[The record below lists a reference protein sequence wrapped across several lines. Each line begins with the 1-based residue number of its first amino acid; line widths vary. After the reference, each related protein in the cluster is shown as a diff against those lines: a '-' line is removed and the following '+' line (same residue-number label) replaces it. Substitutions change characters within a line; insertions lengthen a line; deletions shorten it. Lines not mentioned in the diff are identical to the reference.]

1 VLDFLLRVQPSQ
13 VVPYLEHLIYVW
25 EEKSDIIHNALIHQ
39 YRAKIQQVLGSGE
52 ESKEEV
58 AALRAKLV
66 SFLET
71 SHHYNPQVVIVQFP
85 VDCRLNRLHL
95 NAFLTLHVSGL
106 FEERAILL
114 GRMGLHENAIS
125 IYMRTLNDKGKAMQY
140 CENVYQRKQEGYKTV
155 IILDSISVRLLQIL
169 LRSMFN

>member
-1 VLDFLLRVQPSQ
+1 VQPSQ

-58 AALRAKLV
+58 AALRVKLV

-85 VDCRLNRLHL
+85 VDCRLN
-95 NAFLTLHVSGL
+95 
-106 FEERAILL
+106 
-114 GRMGLHENAIS
+114 
-125 IYMRTLNDKGKAMQY
+125 
-140 CENVYQRKQEGYKTV
+140 
-155 IILDSISVRLLQIL
+155 
-169 LRSMFN
+169 